1 MNELTIKQMRNL
13 FTVIEVNVL
22 LWLVV
27 CGAVWTSSAEQK
39 TKIVAVAGMVISAL
53 LQHWAYYN
61 LYRKTKEK

>member
-1 MNELTIKQMRNL
+1 MNDLTTKQMRNL
-13 FTVIEVNVL
+13 FAVIEVNVL

-27 CGAVWTSSAEQK
+27 CGAVWSSSVAQE
-39 TKIVAVAGMVISAL
+39 TKVFAGAGMVISAL